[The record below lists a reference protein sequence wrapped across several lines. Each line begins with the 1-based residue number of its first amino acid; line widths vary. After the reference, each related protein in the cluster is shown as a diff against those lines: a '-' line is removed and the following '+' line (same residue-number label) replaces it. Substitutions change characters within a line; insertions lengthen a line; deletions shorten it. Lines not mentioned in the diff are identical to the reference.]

1 MRYEII
7 SDELKDIAEQMSS
20 NDLNINNLAH
30 QYGLP
35 SEILK
40 KFKKVIDVLERIE
53 SKFPNSWNF
62 EELKSQINKYSIR
75 LNDKYR
81 LICEWDKDNNGI
93 KILNL
98 LEITNHYGKKY

>member
-1 MRYEII
+1 
-7 SDELKDIAEQMSS
+7 MSC
-20 NDLNINNLAH
+20 NELNINNLAH
-30 QYGLP
+30 KYGLP
-35 SEILK
+35 SEVLK

-53 SKFPNSWNF
+53 NKFPNSWNF

-81 LICEWDKDNNGI
+81 LICEWDKHTQGL